1 MTLPLLHSVLKT
13 LVTMSTNLPLNNS
26 NDVEHRVTQAWQSR
40 TDSIGEN
47 QKTEEIT
54 SMGESV
60 DLSEAEKKTIEDFI
74 ERLLTTQ
81 SKRETYVLLNHKLS
95 SLSRESRE
103 KFIAGLIQELKNA
116 DSPEVEAL
124 LKEKFNPA
132 YSMYIASGM
141 MVAQLNEHSLENFG
155 QVISEDDD
163 DDDDESNEI

>member
-1 MTLPLLHSVLKT
+1 
-13 LVTMSTNLPLNNS
+13 
-26 NDVEHRVTQAWQSR
+26 
-40 TDSIGEN
+40 
-47 QKTEEIT
+47 
-54 SMGESV
+54 MGESV